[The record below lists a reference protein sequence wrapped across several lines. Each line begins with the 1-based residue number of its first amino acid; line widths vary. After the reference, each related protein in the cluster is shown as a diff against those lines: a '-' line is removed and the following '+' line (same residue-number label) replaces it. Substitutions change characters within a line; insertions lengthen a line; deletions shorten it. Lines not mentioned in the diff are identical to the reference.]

1 MPSVTSTILATR
13 AEDNPLKARLRAAW
27 KAARAQAASQPP
39 AAPAGGSSP
48 SGSRKTAEPPPPA
61 DDSAVFRAAVAGA
74 VPLPPDNRVELVKA
88 RLRRL
93 PPRRKSEV
101 DEPIGTSRQA
111 SDDDLPAHW
120 RAASP
125 PLRTPQP
132 SDPEAAALH
141 IAMAGVQPLP
151 APNRAQ
157 LGAPLP
163 PPRPKQF
170 VADERAALRE
180 SLHGPIG
187 LQDRLEGGDEPNYL
201 RAGLPNTVLRDLRRN
216 RWVIQDEIDLHGLNR
231 DEARHLLAGFLADCL
246 QHGRRCVRVIHGK
259 GHGSP
264 QKLSILRQLVRGW
277 LAQRQEVLAYC
288 QAKPQDGGEGA
299 LLVLLRSAKK
309 QGTA

>member
-1 MPSVTSTILATR
+1 MPSATSTILATKG
-13 AEDNPLKARLRAAW
+13 ADNPLKARLRTVW
-27 KAARAQAASQPP
+27 
-39 AAPAGGSSP
+39 
-48 SGSRKTAEPPPPA
+48 KTAHNPSPPPA
-61 DDSAVFRAAVAGA
+61 VPTRGSVPVSSAEPAGPAATIDDGAIFRAAIAG
-74 VPLPPDNRVELVKA
+74 VTPLPPDNRVELIKA
-88 RLRRL
+88 RPRRL
-93 PPRRKSEV
+93 PPQQKTDAAEALSAGPPRRHAE
-101 DEPIGTSRQA
+101 E
-111 SDDDLPAHW
+111 LPAHW
-120 RAASP
+120 QSASP
-125 PLRTPQP
+125 PPKTALP
-132 SDPEAAALH
+132 SDPEAAALLL
-141 IAMAGVQPLP
+141 AMAGVQPLP

-187 LQDRLEGGDEPNYL
+187 LQDRLEGGDEPSHL
-201 RAGLPNTVLRDLRRN
+201 RPGLANTVLRDLRRG

>member
-1 MPSVTSTILATR
+1 MPSATSTILATR

-27 KAARAQAASQPP
+27 KNARSQTSPPP
-39 AAPAGGSSP
+39 AAPARGS
-48 SGSRKTAEPPPPA
+48 PA
-61 DDSAVFRAAVAGA
+61 ATGKPADLDDSAAFRAAVAGTT
-74 VPLPPDNRVELVKA
+74 PLPPVNRVELSKPA
-88 RLRRL
+88 PRRL
-93 PPRRKSEV
+93 PPRPAKEAPVADSPRPPA
-101 DEPIGTSRQA
+101 DA
-111 SDDDLPAHW
+111 LPAHW
-120 RAASP
+120 QAHFPSTSSA
-125 PLRTPQP
+125 LP

-141 IAMAGVQPLP
+141 LAMRGVQPLP
-151 APNRAQ
+151 APNRVQ

-170 VADERAALRE
+170 VADERAALHE

-201 RAGLPNTVLRDLRRN
+201 RRGLANTVLRDLRRG
-216 RWVIQDEIDLHGLNR
+216 RWVIQGEIDLHGLNR
-231 DEARHLLAGFLADCL
+231 DEARHRLASFLADCL

-299 LLVLLRSAKK
+299 LLVLLRSGKK